1 MAVGTNDSATLR
13 NGEQVL
19 QRLGKALG
27 LVLFSE
33 THIQQPVKYVS
44 MEKSSGIHKLG
55 FSCAVTPY
63 YYYLT
68 RWALRKEQAPNVP
81 TWRLK
86 TKGHLD
92 CSSTVLCLA
101 GTRAQVT
108 QSGGAPHAGRGLKTA
123 CPIFPQQFP
132 SRHKT

>member
-1 MAVGTNDSATLR
+1 MAVRTNNPATPR

-44 MEKSSGIHKLG
+44 MEKSSGIHKSG
-55 FSCAVTPY
+55 FSCAITPY

-86 TKGHLD
+86 TKGHFD

-101 GTRAQVT
+101 GTRA
-108 QSGGAPHAGRGLKTA
+108 
-123 CPIFPQQFP
+123 
-132 SRHKT
+132 